1 MSVRFLKCICFGG
14 IIFLIINFIALNLIS
29 MHLELD
35 SITGVILTIASK
47 DISNISPVT
56 KIWSIK
62 FLSFLL
68 GNFIFSVLFSILI
81 YRLSKIKITV
91 SSVLGAS
98 GFAAFSGYIYFY
110 LVEYCQFFCLQMI
123 VLLVI

>member
-1 MSVRFLKCICFGG
+1 MG

-62 FLSFLL
+62 FLSFYWE
-68 GNFIFSVLFSILI
+68 IL
-81 YRLSKIKITV
+81 
-91 SSVLGAS
+91 
-98 GFAAFSGYIYFY
+98 
-110 LVEYCQFFCLQMI
+110 FFCFILNSYI
-123 VLLVI
+123 